1 MKVLAISSSPRK
13 GGNSD
18 LLVDQ
23 FLKGAEEAGHT
34 TEKVRFDNLT
44 IWPCKACDYCK
55 TNVRCSHIDD
65 MMKIQYQMLQADVIV
80 LATPVYFFSM
90 SGQLK
95 VMIDRCRPK
104 YAEMK
109 DKQFYFILTSANP
122 NADAIDSTVAGLR
135 GFLRCLPGA
144 QEKGI
149 IHGAGVNDKGASAG
163 LDDDI
168 GIICKL
174 SLGDLDKVCG
184 SKSGLTLK
192 I

>member
-23 FLKGAEEAGHT
+23 FLKGAAEAGHT
-34 TEKVRFDNLT
+34 TEKVRFDNLM

-65 MMKIQYQMLQADVIV
+65 MAKIQHQMLMADVIV
-80 LATPVYFFSM
+80 LATPIYFFSM

-109 DKQFYFILTSANP
+109 DKQFYFIMTSANP
-122 NADAIDSTVAGLR
+122 NPDAVDGTLAGLR
-135 GFLRCLPGA
+135 GFLRCLPGS

-149 IHGAGVNDKGASAG
+149 IHGAGINDKGAVA
-163 LDDDI
+163 
-168 GIICKL
+168 
-174 SLGDLDKVCG
+174 DKDVFEQAYEMG
-184 SKSGLTLK
+184 KAVS
-192 I
+192 

>member
-1 MKVLAISSSPRK
+1 MKVLAISASPRK

-23 FLKGAEEAGHT
+23 FLKGAAEAGHV
-34 TEKVRFDNLT
+34 TEKVRFDGLT

-65 MMKIQYQMLQADVIV
+65 MAKIQHQMLTADVIV
-80 LATPVYFFSM
+80 LATPIYFFSM

-109 DKQFYFILTSANP
+109 NKQFYYILTSANP
-122 NADAIDSTVAGLR
+122 NADAVDSTVAGLR

-144 QEKGI
+144 QEKGV
-149 IHGAGVNDKGASAG
+149 IHGAGVNSAG
-163 LDDDI
+163 EIAGTDVFRQAYEAGMNI
-168 GIICKL
+168 
-174 SLGDLDKVCG
+174 V
-184 SKSGLTLK
+184 
-192 I
+192 